1 MANEINK
8 EQKLDWRKLF
18 SYHWIVKNM
27 SFFLYMAMLAIIYIS
42 NGHFADKMIRNINK
56 TGKELKE
63 LEYEYKTVKGEIMFR
78 SKQSELI
85 KTVAPMGLK
94 ESKEPPFKLVDSLK
108 TVKD

>member
-8 EQKLDWRKLF
+8 EVKLDWKKLF
-18 SYHWIVKNM
+18 NYQLIVKNV
-27 SFFLYMAMLAIIYIS
+27 SFFLYLALLAVIYIS
-42 NGHFADKMIRNINK
+42 NGHYADKMIRNINT

-63 LEYEYKTVKGEIMFR
+63 LDYEYKTVKGEIMFR
-78 SKQSELI
+78 SKQSELS

-108 TVKD
+108 TVKE

>member
-8 EQKLDWRKLF
+8 EVKLDWKKLF
-18 SYHWIVKNM
+18 SYQLIVKNV
-27 SFFLYMAMLAIIYIS
+27 SFFLNLALLAVIYIS
-42 NGHFADKMIRNINK
+42 NGHYADKMIRNINT

-63 LEYEYKTVKGEIMFR
+63 LDYEYKTVKGEIMFR
-78 SKQSELI
+78 SKQSELS

-108 TVKD
+108 TVKE

>member
-8 EQKLDWRKLF
+8 EVKLDWKKLF
-18 SYHWIVKNM
+18 SYQLIVKNV
-27 SFFLYMAMLAIIYIS
+27 SFFLYLALLAVIYIS
-42 NGHFADKMIRNINK
+42 NGHYADKMIRNINT

-63 LEYEYKTVKGEIMFR
+63 LDYEYKTVKGEIMFR
-78 SKQSELI
+78 SKQSELS

-108 TVKD
+108 TVKE

>member
-1 MANEINK
+1 MANETIK
-8 EQKLDWRKLF
+8 DLKIEWKKLF
-18 SYHWIVKNM
+18 NYQWMVKNM
-27 SFFLYMAMLAIIYIS
+27 SFFLYLALLAIIYIS

-94 ESKEPPFKLVDSLK
+94 ESKEPPFRLVDSLK
-108 TVKD
+108 TVKE